1 MLKGFLGGVIFAI
14 VVTAGVYAAADWA
27 LSVPSVHVAHGTGK
41 CVAVHNHDSVL
52 FGTTEYTCDNMPT
65 RYNLVRVAAR

>member
-1 MLKGFLGGVIFAI
+1 MDYVFSFPEV
-14 VVTAGVYAAADWA
+14 D
-27 LSVPSVHVAHGTGK
+27 VAHGTGQ
-41 CVAVHNHDSVL
+41 CVAVHNHASML

>member
-1 MLKGFLGGVIFAI
+1 MLKSFLVGVFFTLVIM
-14 VVTAGVYAAADWA
+14 AGAYATVDYAF
-27 LSVPSVHVAHGTGK
+27 SFPEVHVAHTTGE
-41 CVAVHNHDSVL
+41 CVAVHNHSSVL